1 VVTIGYLDLA
11 AEQRAVLD
19 RLTAPGHHLVSGPPG
34 SGKSLLAVRH
44 AAALHIAGRPVTL
57 IAYSKLLG
65 QHLEADGAQLGESL
79 PIKTFHAWVHAWYRE
94 TTASP
99 LGGARI
105 GAFDWTLLMSA
116 ALRDTARRGHVLV
129 IDEAQDLPK
138 EFFALCRVLGM
149 EVVAFADE
157 YQRITQTQSTLDEIE
172 EALGNCDRLEISLN
186 LRNSRPV
193 AELAR
198 HFYPDLYPPPL
209 PLRDGPTPV
218 LLWRP
223 EARRPFARWL
233 AGYAADNPT
242 YKIGVVVKRGQEQ
255 KGLLAEVE
263 RARPGLRPQI
273 YVSAAADER
282 YRKVDSNRPGIRL
295 VNRAS
300 VKGLEFDTVIV
311 PDTHLDAGDPSRAEL
326 KMLYYVLA
334 TRARSEL
341 YFCYSGDQEPWLFRD
356 IPHRALV
363 RRMMPG

>member
-1 VVTIGYLDLA
+1 MVTIGYLDLA

-44 AAALHIAGRPVTL
+44 AAALDIAGRPVTL

-65 QHLEADGAQLGESL
+65 QHLEADGAQLGASL

-94 TTASP
+94 TTGST
-99 LGGARI
+99 LGGYRS
-105 GAFDWTLLMSA
+105 GAFDWTLLVSA
-116 ALRDTARRGHVLV
+116 ALRDTERRGHVLV
-129 IDEAQDLPK
+129 IDEAQDLPQ
-138 EFFALCRVLGM
+138 EFFTMCRILGM
-149 EVVAFADE
+149 DVVAFADE
-157 YQRITQTQSTLDEIE
+157 YQRITQNQCTLDEIE
-172 EALGNCDRLEISLN
+172 KALGECNRLEINAN

-198 HFYPDLYPPPL
+198 YFYPGLYPPPL
-209 PLRDGPTPV
+209 PARDGPVPV

-233 AGYAADNPT
+233 ARYAVDNPT
-242 YKIGVVVKRGQEQ
+242 HKIGVVVKRGQEQ
-255 KGLLAEVE
+255 KGLLAEIE
-263 RARPGLRPQI
+263 RVHPGLRPQI
-273 YVSAAADER
+273 YVGAAADER
-282 YRKVDSNRPGIRL
+282 YRRVDSNRPGIRL

-311 PDTHLDAGDPSRAEL
+311 PDAHLDAGDPSSADS

-341 YFCYSGDQEPWLFRD
+341 YFCYSGDQEPWMFRE

-363 RRMMPG
+363 RQMMPG